1 MKTCQGWPPCAL
13 CCPSI
18 ACGWGDLPSSCSS
31 VHTQACATPVIP
43 ALHLLQQS
51 PSLCLGQL
59 MIQSRERGTLGR
71 WHRSRCCCG
80 AQEGH
85 WHQPPLLWGGFITSN
100 GHLQHMGFHGTGI
113 GESALCC
120 WSFLAVSL
128 LGSEL
133 VLLLFGSKGDFIL
146 KSLFE
151 EVHFNHTN
159 SPQMSAPKVQQ
170 E

>member
-1 MKTCQGWPPCAL
+1 
-13 CCPSI
+13 
-18 ACGWGDLPSSCSS
+18 
-31 VHTQACATPVIP
+31 
-43 ALHLLQQS
+43 
-51 PSLCLGQL
+51 
-59 MIQSRERGTLGR
+59 
-71 WHRSRCCCG
+71 
-80 AQEGH
+80 
-85 WHQPPLLWGGFITSN
+85 
-100 GHLQHMGFHGTGI
+100 MGFHGTGI

-128 LGSEL
+128 LGLEL

-151 EVHFNHTN
+151 EAHFNHTN